1 MKVVLSAEQLKKLIN
16 TTKIVKPMSGDYVL
30 KVSDGKLHLCSSDK
44 RHISY
49 SVVQCDAPRSFESED
64 AYLSTDR
71 LSIIEPKSD
80 SVTFNF
86 ADTGLTVKQGDKSAT
101 IRKRSDASKKKRIRY
116 CLPDKNFS
124 INSKKFDSIL
134 KAAGVSASVKDTKTE
149 EQMRIN
155 QVHFYSKDHAIVSN
169 SRFYASCVNYD
180 SLTVDLSVVSS
191 DIPILRNFCQKVGGE
206 NQIDVS
212 FDERNLY
219 LSDPTTG
226 SYVQSQRVKC
236 NVPPYSH
243 FVDSYSVTCEVNPS
257 LMKENVAWAM
267 TALEGTNRISF
278 RAMNVGPD
286 GKGYISISTPKE
298 ELCRFECRFLSGN
311 EIIADYPLNILSS
324 VVSNFDSGTMKL
336 KFGHFSVPTV
346 LEIEVDDG
354 EVIGRHFIQSMK
366 AKND

>member
-1 MKVVLSAEQLKKLIN
+1 MKITLSAEQLKKAIGF
-16 TTKIVKPMSGDYVL
+16 TKIVKPMSGDYVL
-30 KVSDGKLHLCSSDK
+30 KVADGKFHFCSSDK

-49 SVVQCDAPRSFESED
+49 SVISCGSSQSFESED
-64 AYLSTDR
+64 AYLSTER
-71 LSIIEPKSD
+71 LSIIDPKSD

-86 ADTGLTVKQGDKSAT
+86 ADSGLTVKQGDKSAT

-116 CLPDKNFS
+116 FLPDKKFS
-124 INSKKFDSIL
+124 INAKKFDSIL

-149 EQMRIN
+149 EQMKIN

-180 SLTVDLSVVSS
+180 ELTVDLSVVSS

-206 NQIDVS
+206 NQVDVS
-212 FDERNLY
+212 FDDRSLY
-219 LSDPTTG
+219 LSDPITG
-226 SYVQSQRVKC
+226 SYIQSQRVKC
-236 NVPPYSH
+236 SVPPYSH
-243 FVDSYSVTCEVNPS
+243 FVDSYSVKCEVSPS
-257 LMKENVAWAM
+257 LMKENLLWAS

-298 ELCRFECRFLSGN
+298 ELCRFECKFISGN
-311 EIIADYPLNILSS
+311 EIIADYPLNILSN
-324 VVSNFDSGTMKL
+324 VVSNFDSGTMTL
-336 KFGHFSVPTV
+336 KFGHSSVPTV

-354 EVIGRHFIQSMK
+354 EVVGRHFIQSMK